1 MKKLKER
8 ILKLNLNPRNELII
22 FILISLVGIAS
33 AISVFIFLKSWSY
46 SAIAILITL
55 VVLDLY
61 YQRYSFLE
69 EEKRKRLE
77 NEFVEMFSYLRIYLV
92 NKQNVYQALKESSQF
107 TSLEMKEEVNKF
119 LGKIDEDK
127 TVVPF
132 LDFSKKM
139 KNKIIEEVMISLYQM
154 VDAGSSINYLNQF
167 IQIFENF
174 QARFK
179 KEDLDKRL
187 RKLDL
192 FNTFSL
198 LGVGYLMIIIL
209 LVIVSIIGDV
219 TSNGF

>member
-1 MKKLKER
+1 MKRVKEK
-8 ILKLNLNPRNELII
+8 ILKLKLNPRNELIKYI
-22 FILISLVGIAS
+22 V
-33 AISVFIFLKSWSY
+33 
-46 SAIAILITL
+46 LITL
-55 VVLDLY
+55 GVALTIITYIFTKSWVYTFAAFGLSFIVSQL
-61 YQRYSFLE
+61 FLE
-69 EEKRKRLE
+69 RYDYLLDKKRKRLE

-107 TSLEMKEEVNKF
+107 TSIEMKEEVNKF
-119 LGKIDEDK
+119 LEKIDEDK

-132 LDFSKKM
+132 VEFGRKL

-154 VDAGSSINYLNQF
+154 VDAGSSLTYLNQF
-167 IQIFENF
+167 IQLFENF

-179 KEDLDKRL
+179 KEDWDKRL
-187 RKLDL
+187 KKLEL
-192 FNTFSL
+192 FNTLSL

>member
-8 ILKLNLNPRNELII
+8 ILKLNLNPRNELIK
-22 FILISLVGIAS
+22 FILLWVIGIVG
-33 AISVFIFLKSWSY
+33 AILVFIFINSWTY
-46 SAIAILITL
+46 FAIVLLVTL
-55 VVLDLY
+55 LLTDLL
-61 YQRYSFLE
+61 YQRYSYLE
-69 EEKRKRLE
+69 EVKRKRLE
-77 NEFVEMFSYLRIYLV
+77 NEFFEMFSYLRIYLV

-107 TSLEMKEEVNKF
+107 TSIEMKEEVNKF

-132 LDFSKKM
+132 LEFSKKM

-167 IQIFENF
+167 IQLFENF

-192 FNTFSL
+192 FNTLSL

>member
-8 ILKLNLNPRNELII
+8 ILKLNLNPRNELIK
-22 FILISLVGIAS
+22 FILLWITGVVGSIL
-33 AISVFIFLKSWSY
+33 VFIFTNSWTY
-46 SAIAILITL
+46 FAIVLLVTL
-55 VVLDLY
+55 LLTDLL
-61 YQRYSFLE
+61 YQRYSYLE
-69 EEKRKRLE
+69 ETKRKRLE

-107 TSLEMKEEVNKF
+107 TSIEMKEEVNSF

-132 LDFSKKM
+132 IEFSKKM

-154 VDAGSSINYLNQF
+154 IDAGSSINYLNQF
-167 IQIFENF
+167 IQLFENF

-192 FNTFSL
+192 FNTLSL

-219 TSNGF
+219 ASNGF

>member
-22 FILISLVGIAS
+22 FILISLVGIVS

>member
-1 MKKLKER
+1 
-8 ILKLNLNPRNELII
+8 
-22 FILISLVGIAS
+22 
-33 AISVFIFLKSWSY
+33 
-46 SAIAILITL
+46 
-55 VVLDLY
+55 VLDLY

>member
-8 ILKLNLNPRNELII
+8 TLKLNLNPRNELIK
-22 FILISLVGIAS
+22 FILLWITGVVGSIL
-33 AISVFIFLKSWSY
+33 VFIFTNSWTY
-46 SAIAILITL
+46 FAIVLLVTL
-55 VVLDLY
+55 LLTDLL
-61 YQRYSFLE
+61 YQRYSYLE
-69 EEKRKRLE
+69 EGKRKRLE

-107 TSLEMKEEVNKF
+107 TSIEMKEEVNSF

-132 LDFSKKM
+132 IEFSKKM

-154 VDAGSSINYLNQF
+154 IDAGSSINYLNQF
-167 IQIFENF
+167 IQLFENF

-192 FNTFSL
+192 FNTLSL

-219 TSNGF
+219 ASNGF

>member
-8 ILKLNLNPRNELII
+8 ILKLNLNPRNELLKFIGI
-22 FILISLVGIAS
+22 LVIGIVAAILIY
-33 AISVFIFLKSWSY
+33 IFLKNWKYALLTLFGSFVLSY
-46 SAIAILITL
+46 LFIE
-55 VVLDLY
+55 
-61 YQRYSFLE
+61 RYSLLE
-69 EEKRKRLE
+69 EDKRKRLE

-92 NKQNVYQALKESSQF
+92 NRENVYQALKESSQF
-107 TSLEMKEEVNKF
+107 TSLEMKEEVNNF
-119 LGKIDEDK
+119 LARIDEDK

-132 LDFSKKM
+132 VEFGKKL
-139 KNKIIEEVMISLYQM
+139 KNKVIEEVMISLYQM
-154 VDAGSSINYLNQF
+154 VDAGSSLTYLNQF

-174 QARFK
+174 QERFK

-187 RKLDL
+187 RRMDL

-198 LGVGYLMIIIL
+198 LGVGYLMIVIL

>member
-8 ILKLNLNPRNELII
+8 ILKLNLNPRNELIK
-22 FILISLVGIAS
+22 FILLWITGVVGSIL
-33 AISVFIFLKSWSY
+33 VFIFTNSWTY
-46 SAIAILITL
+46 FAIVLLVTL
-55 VVLDLY
+55 LLTDLL
-61 YQRYSFLE
+61 YQRYSYLE
-69 EEKRKRLE
+69 EGKRKRLE

-107 TSLEMKEEVNKF
+107 TSIEMKEEVNSF

-132 LDFSKKM
+132 IEFSKKM

-154 VDAGSSINYLNQF
+154 IDAGSSINYLNQF
-167 IQIFENF
+167 IQLFENF

-192 FNTFSL
+192 FNTLSL

-219 TSNGF
+219 ASNGF